1 MSRAFAALAALAL
14 TVACAKAGPVPSA
27 EAAQPPPA
35 TTPPPAPSPGGS
47 TTGSDAKAVADFQAR
62 LKEYSDLHNKL
73 EKTLPPLPKE
83 TDPAVIDRHQRALEA
98 QLRTARKAAKPG
110 DIFTPE
116 GQQLVRRVLAQI
128 FRGAEGAKL
137 KATINDENPSDVKLA
152 VNSRYPDDVPVS
164 TMPPQ
169 VLAMLPKLPEELEYR
184 FIGNRLILLDVHAHT
199 VADYI
204 ENVLPA

>member
-1 MSRAFAALAALAL
+1 MSRSLATLAALAL
-14 TVACAKAGPVPSA
+14 SIACAKAGPVPT
-27 EAAQPPPA
+27 EAAQQPPKTPPA
-35 TTPPPAPSPGGS
+35 APTATPGAN
-47 TTGSDAKAVADFQAR
+47 SDAQTVASFQAR
-62 LKEYSDLHNKL
+62 LKEYSELHNKL

-83 TDPAVIDRHQRALEA
+83 TNPTVIDKHQRALEA
-98 QLRTARKAAKPG
+98 QLKEARKTAKPG

-116 GQQLVRRVLAQI
+116 GTQLVRRVLAQI

-137 KATINDENPSDVKLA
+137 KDTINDENPSTVKLA
-152 VNSRYPDDVPVS
+152 VNSRYPDEVPLS

-199 VADYI
+199 IADYI

>member
-1 MSRAFAALAALAL
+1 M
-14 TVACAKAGPVPSA
+14 VACAKAGAVPSA
-27 EAAQPPPA
+27 DAAQQPPKPPPA
-35 TTPPPAPSPGGS
+35 APASMAPVSN
-47 TTGSDAKAVADFQAR
+47 SDAKAVADFQAR

-83 TDPAVIDRHQRALEA
+83 TNPAVIDKHQRALEA
-98 QLRTARKAAKPG
+98 QLREARKTAKPG

-116 GQQLVRRVLAQI
+116 GEKLVRRVLAQI

-137 KATINDENPSDVKLA
+137 KDTINDENPSTAKLA
-152 VNSRYPDDVPVS
+152 VNSRYPDEVPLS

-169 VLAMLPKLPEELEYR
+169 VLAMLPKLPPELEYR
-184 FIGNRLILLDVHAHT
+184 FIGFRLILLDVHAHT
-199 VADYI
+199 IADFL